1 MEMIAEQV
9 KNLLPPEIHGV
20 ITIGE
25 LPTDSDSCIAL
36 IESGGPHGTYF
47 SGNRMDTPLLKV
59 AVRDI
64 DYRRGYAYAKL
75 CKDLLASHAD
85 AQTLGIVLINDIV
98 YFGRDVKRRNMW
110 QLTFKIF
117 SNID

>member
-1 MEMIAEQV
+1 MIAEQV
-9 KNLLPPEIHGV
+9 KSLLPVIIHDI

-47 SGNRMDTPLLKV
+47 SGNHMDTPILKV
-59 AVRDI
+59 VARDI
-64 DYRRGYAYAKL
+64 DYQRGYALIKV
-75 CKDLLASHAD
+75 CKDVLASHAD
-85 AQTLGIVLINDIV
+85 ARTLGIVLVGDIM
-98 YFGRDVKRRNMW
+98 YFGRDVKRRNLF
-110 QLTFKIF
+110 QITFKIF

>member
-1 MEMIAEQV
+1 MIAEQI
-9 KNLLPPEIHGV
+9 KNLLPSAIHDV

-25 LPTDSDSCIAL
+25 LPTDTDSGIAL
-36 IESGGPHGTYF
+36 TESGGPHGTYF
-47 SGNRMDTPLLKV
+47 SGNRMDTPLLKI

-64 DYRRGYAYAKL
+64 DYKRGYAYTKL
-75 CKDLLASHAD
+75 CKDILASYAS
-85 AQTLGIVLINDIV
+85 AQELSIVLIGDIL
-98 YFGRDVKRRNMW
+98 YLGRDSKRRNLW